1 MVLKEKIDKIIREGN
16 WEFSKLLKLK
26 EISQELADDMYSEL
40 STGEILELVWHSKVD
55 ADNTFGQVIR
65 TECRRVLQEEFIT
78 SFQKYFESATVSF
91 KSPEPEKHS
100 IESISEEQPPLPKP
114 KAVKADKV
122 KEMIKSDDGTKLP
135 KGVKR
140 L

>member
-1 MVLKEKIDKIIREGN
+1 MKEKIDKIIREGN

-26 EISQELADDMYSEL
+26 EISQELADEMYSEL

-55 ADNTFGQVIR
+55 ADNTFGQIIR
-65 TECRRVLQEEFIT
+65 IECRRVLQEEFIN

-91 KSPEPEKHS
+91 KSPEPEKHRV
-100 IESISEEQPPLPKP
+100 ESISEEQPPLPKP
-114 KAVKADKV
+114 KAKKSDKE
-122 KEMIKSDDGTKLP
+122 KEMIKGEDGFDMP

-140 L
+140 V